1 MKKFTVKFVREMEFE
16 TEAED
21 SAQARVIAE
30 KTLTRYPKNTC
41 KLLSI
46 VAEDYVDG
54 ECAGCAV
61 DPMNPH
67 GKPRGGPPNLGG
79 NSGGTVVKLP
89 VLVDQVAEAA

>member
-1 MKKFTVKFVREMEFE
+1 MKKFSVKFLREFE
-16 TEAED
+16 VEVQANSGD
-21 SAQARVIAE
+21 AASKLAGAILAQF
-30 KTLTRYPKNTC
+30 PKDTC

-46 VAEDYVDG
+46 VAADYVEG

-67 GKPRGGPPNLGG
+67 GKPRGGPPDMGG
-79 NSGGTVVKLP
+79 SPGTPVVRQE